1 MVRRGR
7 GEIGKALV
15 TNVPVVSN
23 ASSGVHVMATTSV
36 MSNLSTPPLQQQRSG
51 CIPDTPS
58 KSVSCTDPTGG
69 PGVRMGKIASAGA
82 GNNGQDD
89 TFRPCQTPPP
99 PPRKIPSGRAEDDE
113 DSVREFETALVG
125 RAYIVGDLKNP
136 IRHRTCTDGYPSS
149 RSESSL
155 THVINI

>member
-36 MSNLSTPPLQQQRSG
+36 MSNLSTPPLQQQRLG
-51 CIPDTPS
+51 CIPDAPS

-69 PGVRMGKIASAGA
+69 SGVRMGKMASTGA
-82 GNNGQDD
+82 GNNSKEDN
-89 TFRPCQTPPP
+89 FRPCQPPPP
-99 PPRKIPSGRAEDDE
+99 PPRKIPSGKAEDDDE
-113 DSVREFETALVG
+113 SLREIETAMVG
-125 RAYIVGDLKNP
+125 RAYVVGDM
-136 IRHRTCTDGYPSS
+136 
-149 RSESSL
+149 
-155 THVINI
+155 